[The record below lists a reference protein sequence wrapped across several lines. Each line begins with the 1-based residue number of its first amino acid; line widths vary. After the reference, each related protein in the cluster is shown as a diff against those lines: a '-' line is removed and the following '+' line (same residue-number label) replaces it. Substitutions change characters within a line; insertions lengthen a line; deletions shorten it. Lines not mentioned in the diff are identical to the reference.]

1 MAVEKMY
8 VMALSKESWED
19 AAQVAVSSTAKT
31 VDNIRSIQ
39 ISDMEAKV
47 EDDEIREYRISGLIV
62 YETD

>member
-8 VMALSKESWED
+8 VMALSEESWED

-62 YETD
+62 YETG